1 MFECILR
8 APVRHPSQEETSN
21 KKAKNIEELHI
32 ARLWSSA
39 VLSSDNYF
47 DCHFKF
53 ENYPIPLS
61 NQGRFKLKFSKCK
74 IGIVGTGAFD
84 TESC

>member
-21 KKAKNIEELHI
+21 KKAKNIKKLHV
-32 ARLWSSA
+32 ACLWSSA
-39 VLSSDNYF
+39 VLSSDKYF
-47 DCHFKF
+47 NCYFIF
-53 ENYPIPLS
+53 GNYPIPLS

-84 TESC
+84 TES